1 MNELETRCLDVFP
14 QWIRTLGQDVT
25 ALAQLLSA
33 DSLPEAA
40 KRYVAGGIN
49 YVFKSL
55 DLIPDGIEDLGYLD
69 DAFVVRVASR
79 LALEDAPAAK
89 DADLGGHLTR
99 LSAESGLIA
108 DLLGKDTA
116 RLERYVRGLTKGA
129 ARGRSVDEILKDAA
143 LRSAFVSE
151 VHGWAKSYTAPGFN
165 RDEKNLIKLKSF
177 LSAKL
182 PE

>member
-1 MNELETRCLDVFP
+1 MNELETRCLDAFP

-40 KRYVAGGIN
+40 KKDVAGGLN

-69 DAFVVRVASR
+69 DAFVLRVASK

-89 DADLGGHLTR
+89 TADLGGHLER
-99 LSAESGLIA
+99 LSGEAGLVA
-108 DLLGKDTA
+108 DLLGKDSS

-129 ARGRSVDEILKDAA
+129 ARGRSVADILGDGAV
-143 LRSAFVSE
+143 RSAFVSE
-151 VHGWAKSYTAPGFN
+151 VHGWAKSYAAPGFN
-165 RDEKNLIKLKSF
+165 RDEKSLVKLKSF
-177 LSAKL
+177 LAAKL

>member
-1 MNELETRCLDVFP
+1 MNELETRCLDAFP
-14 QWIRTLGQDVT
+14 QWIRALGQDVT

-40 KRYVAGGIN
+40 KQYVAGGLN

-55 DLIPDGIEDLGYLD
+55 DLIPDGIEDIGFLD
-69 DAFVVRVASR
+69 DAFVVRVAAR

-89 DADLGGHLTR
+89 DADLGGNLTR
-99 LSAESGLIA
+99 LAGEAALVAE
-108 DLLGKDTA
+108 LLGPDA
-116 RLERYVRGLTKGA
+116 VRLEKYVRGLTKGA
-129 ARGRSVDEILKDAA
+129 ARGRSVSEILGDAA
-143 LRSAFVSE
+143 VRSAFVSE
-151 VHGWAKSYTAPGFN
+151 VHGWAKSYTPPGFN
-165 RDEKNLIKLKSF
+165 RDEKNLIKLRSF